1 MKIKHFVVFVLSVA
15 ALVAGIY
22 IGYRLLTV
30 GESEGPPPEGE
41 VKEEVGIAAEQ
52 DTTPIDEDIT
62 LPGEL
67 RERLE
72 ERRAE
77 RDRLYEQAKN
87 AHRAGKLDEAE
98 QLYRQVVALSPR
110 DMIAANSYRFLGDI
124 FSSREQFS
132 RALQFYFHALEL
144 AENEP
149 VFHYRRGLVFEELGR
164 PEDAR
169 SSFSRALELEE
180 KADFYMARGNNY
192 FAQDLYSDAIDDY
205 LRAVS
210 LQERPEIYINL
221 GLTYKRRGDV
231 DSAIETFEKLLRLDF
246 PERKRYE
253 VLMNLGRLYFDQ
265 QRYTEAIEQ
274 FDRALKINTTP
285 AGFYNLGQARL
296 KNKDFSGAIE
306 ALQEAA
312 RLDPQNFSV
321 YVDLG
326 YAREQTED
334 YRGSIRA
341 YEKALELKPEATSIL
356 YALGRLYEKIDRPV
370 SALDFYRRLV
380 EIEEGPRLGDVYRRM
395 GEIFLN
401 QNENEMAI
409 KAFRNAS
416 LLNPDEHEIE
426 YNLGIA
432 YFRSGR
438 QEDALTELREALSRD
453 TGSVDYRL
461 ALAEVLFLS
470 GYRSDSLKQFK
481 LILEQNPDHYQAN
494 YMSGYIHY
502 SRGET
507 SSSREYFQSLAD
519 KTTDNL
525 KLMNIYQNIGNIY
538 LKEKK
543 YDQAKTS
550 YRQALETREEA
561 SLYYNLGLT
570 YIFEEEWEK
579 AAASLQKA
587 AEDLGDNS
595 KVRTALGFVFYRLG
609 MYERAEKELER
620 AIDLDPKNT
629 RAHYD
634 LKRVREI
641 MNADEN
647 AG

>member
-1 MKIKHFVVFVLSVA
+1 MKIKHLVVFVLSVA

-30 GESEGPPPEGE
+30 KTPEGPPPEGE
-41 VKEEVGIAAEQ
+41 VKEEGEIAAEP
-52 DTTPIDEDIT
+52 DTASIDEDIT

-87 AHRAGKLDEAE
+87 AHRAGELEQAE

-110 DMIAANSYRFLGDI
+110 DMTAANSYRFLGDI
-124 FSSREQFS
+124 FSSRKQFS
-132 RALQFYFHALEL
+132 RALQFYSHALEL
-144 AENEP
+144 GENEP
-149 VFHYRRGLVFEELGR
+149 VFHYRRGLIFEELGR
-164 PEDAR
+164 SEDAS
-169 SSFSRALELEE
+169 SSFSRALELE
-180 KADFYMARGNNY
+180 KQADFYMARGNNY
-192 FAQDLYSDAIDDY
+192 FAQSLYSDAIDDY
-205 LRAVS
+205 RQAVS
-210 LQERPEIYINL
+210 LQERPKIYINL
-221 GLTYKRRGDV
+221 GLAYKRRGDV
-231 DSAIETFEKLLRLDF
+231 DSAIETFEKLLELDF
-246 PERKRYE
+246 SEQKRYE
-253 VLMNLGRLYFDQ
+253 VLMNLGRLYFEQ
-265 QRYTEAIEQ
+265 QLYTEAIEQ

-285 AGFYNLGQARL
+285 AAFYNLGQARL
-296 KNKDFSGAIE
+296 RNEDFTGAIE
-306 ALQEAA
+306 ALQEAVQQ
-312 RLDPQNFSV
+312 DPQNFPV

-341 YEKALELKPEATSIL
+341 YERALELKPEATSIL

-370 SALDFYRRLV
+370 VALDFYRRLV

-409 KAFRNAS
+409 SAFRNAA

-432 YFRSGR
+432 YFRAGR
-438 QEDALTELREALSRD
+438 QEDALTELREALSGD

-494 YMSGYIHY
+494 YMAGYIHY

-507 SSSREYFQSLAD
+507 SLSREYFQSLAD
-519 KTTDNL
+519 KTNDDL
-525 KLMNIYQNIGNIY
+525 QLMNIYQNIGNIY

-570 YIFEEEWEK
+570 YIYEDEWEK

-595 KVRTALGFVFYRLG
+595 KVRAALGFVFYRLG
-609 MYERAEKELER
+609 MYEQAEKELER
-620 AIDLDPKNT
+620 AIDLEPQNT

-641 MNADEN
+641 MNEDEN
-647 AG
+647 AE